1 MISLPRILMGYCTV
15 DQVANLARKWT
26 NNAQFVDYVAPS
38 VTPLVVEVEGTNPT
52 LSAVTDWIDNIS
64 AQFDL
69 ALGQHW
75 FVAPVSSSAGAYNAI
90 SQYVAQV
97 VADLVAEVV
106 GQGRFATDA
115 YTVRGAS
122 VQSTIL
128 REMNQWI
135 ADNADGMVAQGL
147 QQLQVSSKKSSVR
160 MMNLWKDSYGSNR
173 P

>member
-1 MISLPRILMGYCTV
+1 MGYCTV
-15 DQVANLARKWT
+15 DQVADLARKWT
-26 NNAQFVDYVAPS
+26 NNAQFVDYVAPNPTHS
-38 VTPLVVEVEGTNPT
+38 PPIVEVEGTNPT
-52 LSAVTDWIDNIS
+52 LSAVTDWIENIS

-75 FVAPVSSSAGAYNAI
+75 FVASVSSSAGAYNAI

-135 ADNADGMVAQGL
+135 ADNSDGMVAQGL

-160 MMNLWKDSYGSNR
+160 MMNLWIDSYGSNDSR
-173 P
+173 GR

>member
-1 MISLPRILMGYCTV
+1 MGYCTV
-15 DQVANLARKWT
+15 DQVADLARKWT
-26 NNAQFVDYVAPS
+26 NNLKFVDYVAPDPS
-38 VTPLVVEVEGTNPT
+38 ATPPVVEVEGTNPT
-52 LSAVTDWIDNIS
+52 LTAVTTWIENIS
-64 AQFDL
+64 SQFDL

-75 FVAPVSSSAGAYNAI
+75 FVAPVSSSLGAYDAI

-135 ADNADGMVAQGL
+135 MDNADGMVAQGL
-147 QQLQVSSKKSSVR
+147 QQLQQSARKNTVR
-160 MMNLWKDSYGSNR
+160 MMNLWINPYDSHRTRS